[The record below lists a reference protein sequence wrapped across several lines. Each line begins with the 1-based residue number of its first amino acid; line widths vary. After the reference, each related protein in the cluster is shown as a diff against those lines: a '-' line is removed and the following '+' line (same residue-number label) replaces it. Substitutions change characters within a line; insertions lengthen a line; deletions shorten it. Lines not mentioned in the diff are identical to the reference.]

1 MAFFEG
7 VSFGKSLIYQ
17 YSLCTMNLFKM
28 FIPVTL
34 FAVMVVSGACSNE
47 PPYLPAAERPE
58 NQQGNDENNDN
69 NSGKPDNKPDEND
82 DGNQGGDEA
91 GEGSLANGHGCVDLG
106 LSVNWATSNID
117 AFNPAKDS
125 DPKAPGTLF
134 KWGAITPVNSS
145 EAATSFPSVP
155 DETDI
160 AGTSCD
166 AATALWGVPWRMPT
180 EEEFAELI
188 SVCEV
193 TWENS
198 GYRFTAPNG
207 SSIYLPAAGYC
218 DFLTDTSIYDFID
231 PSVSGRYWSANSAI
245 SLNFTKPDRLSGQSV
260 TLSRNP
266 RYCACSI
273 RPVCP
278 K

>member
-1 MAFFEG
+1 
-7 VSFGKSLIYQ
+7 
-17 YSLCTMNLFKM
+17 M
-28 FIPVTL
+28 F
-34 FAVMVVSGACSNE
+34 SSCNSE

-58 NQQGNDENNDN
+58 NQQGSDQNNEDNSEKPVDKPGEDNQENQD
-69 NSGKPDNKPDEND
+69 
-82 DGNQGGDEA
+82 GDEA
-91 GEGSLANGHGCVDLG
+91 GEGSVVNGHNSVDLG
-106 LSVNWATSNID
+106 LSVNWATSNLD

-125 DPKAPGTLF
+125 DPKSPGTLF
-134 KWGAITPVNSS
+134 KWGAITPVTSS
-145 EAATSFPSVP
+145 EAATSYPSVP

-166 AATALWGVPWRMPT
+166 VATALWGVPWRMPT

-188 SVCEV
+188 SVCEA

-198 GYRFTAPNG
+198 GCRFTAPNG
-207 SSIYLPAAGYC
+207 YFIYLPAAGYC
-218 DFLTDTSIYDFID
+218 DIISGTSIYDFLG

-245 SLNFTKPDRLSGQSV
+245 SLNFTKPDKLSDQFV
-260 TLSRNP
+260 TLSRIP